1 MIYIILAGAFMVATG
16 IVLANYE
23 LVKQRRDRSER
34 LRNRARRCVR
44 REWYTQWR
52 QGARRRALDTTWNVY
67 LSMKRDLL
75 KSRESRVCSIG
86 WTQAQITGCMYF

>member
-34 LRNRARRCVR
+34 LRQSGASVCPSRMV
-44 REWYTQWR
+44 TQWR
-52 QGARRRALDTTWNVY
+52 QGLEVRA
-67 LSMKRDLL
+67 
-75 KSRESRVCSIG
+75 
-86 WTQAQITGCMYF
+86 TGQCAAHFYSGDAPLIQHGTYICL